1 MIPYG
6 RQDITQEDLD
16 AVRDVLTS
24 DFLTQGPKVPKFEKI
39 VSEHCGANHAVAVN
53 SATSALHIACLAL
66 GLKKGDYLWTSPISF
81 VASANCGR
89 YCGAKIDFVDIDPK
103 TYNMSINSLEEKL
116 KIAKKNNCLP
126 KIVVPVHLGGQSCD
140 MRAIHRLSQEY
151 KFKIIEDASHA
162 VGGKYLDRYIGSCEF
177 SDVTVF
183 SFHPVKII
191 TTAEGGMALTNDPD
205 LAESMFRLRTHGI
218 TKNKDHMTRK
228 SDGEWYYEQL
238 ELGFNYRMNDI
249 QAALGIS
256 QFKRIDNIVSKRHS
270 LAQRYDKLLKDLPLV
285 IPYLSPT
292 SYSSF
297 HLYVILLEDQSKHQE
312 FFNNLRQRG
321 IGVNLHYIPIYRQPY
336 YSYKNEDY
344 KNFPNSEFY
353 YSRAI
358 TIPLYPSISRIDQDK
373 VVDAI
378 KQSI

>member
-6 RQDITQEDLD
+6 RQDITQEDLE

-81 VASANCGR
+81 VASANCGK
-89 YCGAKIDFVDIDPK
+89 YCGAKVDFVDIDPK
-103 TYNMSINSLEEKL
+103 TYNMSIHSLEEKL
-116 KIAKKNNCLP
+116 KIAKKNKCLP

-140 MRAIHRLSQEY
+140 MKAIHRLSQEY
-151 KFKIIEDASHA
+151 EFKIIEDASHA
-162 VGGKYLDRYIGSCEF
+162 VGGKYLDRYVGSCEF
-177 SDVTVF
+177 SDITVF

-191 TTAEGGMALTNDPD
+191 TTAEGGMALTNDPN

-256 QFKRIDNIVSKRHS
+256 QFKRIDSIVSKRHT

-297 HLYVILLEDQSKHQE
+297 HLYVILLKDQSKHQE

-336 YSYKNEDY
+336 YSYQNEDY

-353 YSRAI
+353 YSRAL
-358 TIPLYPSISRIDQDK
+358 TIPLYPSISRVDQDK

>member
-1 MIPYG
+1 
-6 RQDITQEDLD
+6 
-16 AVRDVLTS
+16 
-24 DFLTQGPKVPKFEKI
+24 
-39 VSEHCGANHAVAVN
+39 
-53 SATSALHIACLAL
+53 
-66 GLKKGDYLWTSPISF
+66 
-81 VASANCGR
+81 
-89 YCGAKIDFVDIDPK
+89 
-103 TYNMSINSLEEKL
+103 
-116 KIAKKNNCLP
+116 
-126 KIVVPVHLGGQSCD
+126 
-140 MRAIHRLSQEY
+140 
-151 KFKIIEDASHA
+151 
-162 VGGKYLDRYIGSCEF
+162 
-177 SDVTVF
+177 
-183 SFHPVKII
+183 
-191 TTAEGGMALTNDPD
+191 
-205 LAESMFRLRTHGI
+205 
-218 TKNKDHMTRK
+218 MTRK

-256 QFKRIDNIVSKRHS
+256 QFKRIDSIVSKRHT

-297 HLYVILLEDQSKHQE
+297 HLYVILLKDQSKHQE

-336 YSYKNEDY
+336 YSYQNEDY

-353 YSRAI
+353 YSRAL
-358 TIPLYPSISRIDQDK
+358 TIPLYPSISRVDQDK

>member
-1 MIPYG
+1 
-6 RQDITQEDLD
+6 
-16 AVRDVLTS
+16 
-24 DFLTQGPKVPKFEKI
+24 
-39 VSEHCGANHAVAVN
+39 
-53 SATSALHIACLAL
+53 
-66 GLKKGDYLWTSPISF
+66 
-81 VASANCGR
+81 
-89 YCGAKIDFVDIDPK
+89 
-103 TYNMSINSLEEKL
+103 MSINSLEGKL

-140 MRAIHRLSQEY
+140 MRAIHRLSEEY

-162 VGGKYLDRYIGSCEF
+162 VGGKKYLDRYIGSCEF

-191 TTAEGGMALTNDPD
+191 TTAEGGKALTNDPD

-256 QFKRIDNIVSKRHS
+256 QFKRIDNIVSKRHT

-297 HLYVILLEDQSKHQE
+297 HLYVILLEDQSKHH
-312 FFNNLRQRG
+312 G
-321 IGVNLHYIPIYRQPY
+321 IFQ
-336 YSYKNEDY
+336 
-344 KNFPNSEFY
+344 
-353 YSRAI
+353 
-358 TIPLYPSISRIDQDK
+358 
-373 VVDAI
+373 
-378 KQSI
+378 